1 MRIAG
6 RRKILILLFAAVFLM
21 SSVFPAT
28 AMVKSVFGGE
38 DMGGDADFTVQY
50 YANVP
55 EYSDEATGSPL
66 TVIGTSSGILP
77 ENSDGPDDV
86 KTTQIYLDED
96 GRVKM
101 DDTLAPI
108 YTEERFS
115 YYRAPGLNYFDKVSL
130 SSANYDL
137 KEIWVMK
144 DSCDDPA
151 SIDYEDWTMYVD
163 VDICPVQFTNDPEN
177 AGQTGTVTDSSRPGG
192 DVVPG
197 SEGRMILIEDDTVI
211 RLVYDTNSNTDYDRD
226 AAFFDYDITDGIAYT
241 GRETHIPSDR

>member
-1 MRIAG
+1 M
-6 RRKILILLFAAVFLM
+6 
-21 SSVFPAT
+21 
-28 AMVKSVFGGE
+28 
-38 DMGGDADFTVQY
+38 
-50 YANVP
+50 
-55 EYSDEATGSPL
+55 
-66 TVIGTSSGILP
+66 P
-77 ENSDGPDDV
+77 ENSDGPDGV

-108 YTEERFS
+108 YTEESFS
-115 YYRAPGLNYFDKVSL
+115 YYRAPGLNYFDKVFL

-144 DSCDDPA
+144 DSCD
-151 SIDYEDWTMYVD
+151 
-163 VDICPVQFTNDPEN
+163 DPEN